1 MLTRRLT
8 LSVLVA
14 VGLGTLF
21 AGPAAPG
28 ADHRGDRLARWQVTR
43 WQNVRGCCGYRG
55 TCCPGGWT
63 SPIPWQAVY
72 PGRSPAKLFYA
83 GSGLVWACPPYE
95 TRPLPYFAQFPVVTM
110 NTVDSVSAGF
120 WGRYLYRSDLARYGD
135 QWDAQAKWASL
146 GLAEAIRRGQ
156 VVPQGLTYQDVARRG
171 RITRPA
177 AEEIEASKPQ
187 PVLVRNPFV
196 EDEEPQSPPV
206 GNFGPPAARIQTLTS
221 ARVPPLRIT
230 NPYVE

>member
-1 MLTRRLT
+1 MRTRRLT
-8 LSVLVA
+8 LSVLMA

-21 AGPAAPG
+21 AGPAAHG
-28 ADHRGDRLARWQVTR
+28 ADHWGDRLARWQVSR
-43 WQNVRGCCGYRG
+43 WHNVSGSCGYGAGCCR
-55 TCCPGGWT
+55 GGWT
-63 SPIPWQAVY
+63 YLTPWQAAY
-72 PGRSPAKLFYA
+72 AGRSPAKLFYA

-95 TRPLPYFAQFPVVTM
+95 THVLPYFAQFPVVR
-110 NTVDSVSAGF
+110 VDSVTAGF

-135 QWDAQAKWASL
+135 QWDARAKWAPL

-156 VVPQGLTYQDVARRG
+156 VVPHGLTSWSWEVARRG

-177 AEEIEASKPQ
+177 ADEIEATKPQ

-196 EDEEPQSPPV
+196 EGVEPKSPPLS
-206 GNFGPPAARIQTLTS
+206 NFGGPATRIQTLTS

-230 NPYVE
+230 NPHAE